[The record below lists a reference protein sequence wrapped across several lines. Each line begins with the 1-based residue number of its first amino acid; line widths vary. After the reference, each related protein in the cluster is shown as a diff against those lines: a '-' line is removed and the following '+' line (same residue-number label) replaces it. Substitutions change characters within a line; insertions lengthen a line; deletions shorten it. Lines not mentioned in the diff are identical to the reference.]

1 MPAAALSLKYT
12 IERGGTGMQKEK
24 ETGKMKMRV
33 DEDKVD
39 SSRER
44 KVTRK
49 SKRRLFDFV
58 CLQCRSSIKS
68 EKKFEGTY
76 QPLEKNVN

>member
-12 IERGGTGMQKEK
+12 IERGHRNAKRKEEKEEK
-24 ETGKMKMRV
+24 ETEKMKMRV

-49 SKRRLFDFV
+49 NRRGLSDFV
-58 CLQCRSSIKS
+58 YLQ
-68 EKKFEGTY
+68 
-76 QPLEKNVN
+76 